1 MKIEVDAEARQIL
14 MNICDAA
21 LKYGGVTAFNGVGLV
36 IRELEKAKETNPPKK
51 EEGD

>member
-14 MNICDAA
+14 INICDAA

-36 IRELEKAKETNPPKK
+36 IRELEKAQKANAPEK